1 MPFRQR
7 HCLPLHFANTSQ
19 WKRRRRIGK
28 AAAATDRHHLP
39 LLLLLLPLIVLL
51 GRTEGRDA
59 LRPDIELEAVD
70 DATREAELLI
80 EEAVADAGGETAAE
94 EEADGGKKS
103 DGKSAGR
110 VGPAPFA
117 HWHFSAAAALGHYS
131 PDFFFIGAP
140 SVQAHISRHSWERY
154 QRFKEETC
162 RKSAETDMAERR
174 LNSTESA
181 YFHWEEN
188 EFHRE
193 LRKKLLPQTMRDG
206 RTSFRAL
213 LSSDLLGSL
222 DPRLFVSAPKSL
234 CKAKRL
240 VDEADERLKQ
250 VKEEKH
256 MFEDFLINK
265 VFSPTV

>member
-28 AAAATDRHHLP
+28 AAAATDWHHLP
-39 LLLLLLPLIVLL
+39 LLLLLLSLIVLL

-59 LRPDIELEAVD
+59 LRPDIQLEAVD
-70 DATREAELLI
+70 DATRDAELLI

-94 EEADGGKKS
+94 EEADGGEKS

-110 VGPAPFA
+110 VGPAP
-117 HWHFSAAAALGHYS
+117 
-131 PDFFFIGAP
+131 
-140 SVQAHISRHSWERY
+140 HISHG
-154 QRFKEETC
+154 T
-162 RKSAETDMAERR
+162 AGTDTNDSKAFVYSGAN
-174 LNSTESA
+174 L
-181 YFHWEEN
+181 
-188 EFHRE
+188 
-193 LRKKLLPQTMRDG
+193 RDG